1 MSLPEHERGLVPVL
15 HRRNSLG
22 YIARAPGPA
31 LALVHG
37 ARSTF
42 LTELLMKK
50 FVLSGLCCAGLLALL
65 PETAN
70 AHGGQYRGPGDVVP
84 PSPGGGGKSGG
95 PAGPTTGGPAGPS
108 APAPSGPA
116 TGGPAGP
123 STGGPGAPGGG
134 RGPTTG
140 GRGAQIEDD
149 LTTWNYWWEFNK
161 DPFIRLKDAVQ
172 AGGPTT
178 GSDDFYLGSTR
189 RNDAKDS
196 LKPTDEQINGEI
208 LPALK
213 KAIDSTEQRDIN
225 SSCMVAMAKI
235 GRDHPDF
242 KLIDVF
248 TPRLKKADQEVR
260 ETAALSLGIA
270 AIAGE
275 IEMDLLVGLAL
286 DKDKGRAAAGGSVDD
301 RTRSFSL
308 YGLGLT
314 ANKTTDVKIKRR
326 AFEAMKEVLAN
337 DQVSNRNLKVA
348 AINGMSILNIGT
360 ASDDAKT
367 LLGDAVAALESYYMK
382 SLGSGEQLIQ
392 SHCPTA
398 IAKLIGRD
406 HDRADHFKELF
417 AADLEEKGKV
427 KRSSIYIPQSCAQAL
442 GLLAKPFED
451 KDEKVSTDAK
461 YSKLLFE
468 LWGNHK
474 DVQTRNF
481 ALLSLGLIG
490 GKQNRDILLKEFD
503 RASKDQQK
511 PWCALALGVLTF
523 FKHEEAKKTGVP
535 YEDSVLAETLTK
547 ELKDGKNVSLTG
559 ALAISLGLIQARD
572 AADEMRRR
580 MLDNV
585 AKEEM
590 AGYLAIGLALMN
602 DTASIED
609 INNVVKQSVRRTE
622 LLQQAAIALGK
633 LGDKR
638 VAETLQQLMTDGEP
652 NLAKLSAIASALG
665 FIGDQ
670 RTIAPLKKMLFDDKL
685 QELSRAFAAVA
696 LGGIAD
702 KEPMPWNSKIGQNIN
717 YRASVETLTNKS
729 TGILDI
735 L

>member
-1 MSLPEHERGLVPVL
+1 
-15 HRRNSLG
+15 
-22 YIARAPGPA
+22 
-31 LALVHG
+31 
-37 ARSTF
+37 
-42 LTELLMKK
+42 MKK
-50 FVLSGLCCAGLLALL
+50 FVLSGLCCAGLIALL
-65 PETAN
+65 PETGH

-123 STGGPGAPGGG
+123 STGGPAAPGGG

-140 GRGAQIEDD
+140 GRGAQLEDD

-161 DPFIRLKDAVQ
+161 DPFIRLKDAVNQ
-172 AGGPTT
+172 GGPTT

-189 RNDAKDS
+189 RSDAKDS
-196 LKPTDEQINGEI
+196 LKPTDEQIKGEI

-235 GRDHPDF
+235 GKDHPDF
-242 KLIDVF
+242 KLIEVF

-260 ETAALSLGIA
+260 ETAALAIGIA

-275 IEMDLLVGLAL
+275 AEVNLLVGLAL
-286 DKDKGRAAAGGSVDD
+286 DKDVGRAAAGGSVDD
-301 RTRSFSL
+301 RTRSFAT

-314 ANKTTDVKIKRR
+314 ANKTTDVKIKRQ
-326 AFEAMKEVLAN
+326 AFDAMKELLLNEQIA
-337 DQVSNRNLKVA
+337 NRNLKVA
-348 AINGMSILNIGT
+348 AINGMAILNIGT
-360 ASDDAKT
+360 TSEDEKT
-367 LLGDAVAALESYYMK
+367 LLADVVKALETYYLK

-406 HDRADHFKELF
+406 HQESERFKELF
-417 AADLEEKGKV
+417 ADDLQDKGKV

-442 GLLAKPFED
+442 GLMVKPFED
-451 KDEKVSTDAK
+451 KDDKDGK
-461 YSKLLFE
+461 YSKLLLE
-468 LWGNHK
+468 QWGNHR
-474 DVQTRNF
+474 DTQTRNF
-481 ALLSLGLIG
+481 SLLSLGLIG
-490 GKQNRDILLKEFD
+490 GKVNRDVLLKEFD
-503 RASKDQQK
+503 KASKDQEK
-511 PWCALALGVLTF
+511 PWCALALGVMTF
-523 FKHEEAKKTGVP
+523 FKNEENKKTGVT
-535 YEDSVLAETLTK
+535 EIDTLLADTLTK
-547 ELKDGKNVSLTG
+547 SLKDSKNVSLTG
-559 ALAISLGLIQARD
+559 ALAISLGLVQARD

-580 MLDNV
+580 MLDNI
-585 AKEEM
+585 AKEDM

-602 DTASIED
+602 DTGSIED

-638 VAETLQQLMTDGEP
+638 VAETLQALMTEGEP

-702 KEPMPWNSKIGQNIN
+702 KEPLPWNSKISQNIN
-717 YRASVETLTNKS
+717 YRAAVETLTNKS